1 MKEEI
6 IMKMKDFITEK
17 KWHLI
22 SGILFLAIFTLVT
35 GVLINSIIIKLDGIQ
50 KQNEA
55 FTSGVEAVE
64 ASSAALNGSIDALAQ
79 NAGADPE
86 YQSLIK
92 NLESDLES
100 ILARLSE
107 ISNTGNGNKDL
118 ISLKTAIDQLNNTL
132 KNMYAGDKSATTT
145 MPDSSPPGNPAPSAT
160 VKKGQEVTVTIHAGA
175 VSDMY
180 GYQFNLYF
188 DNSKVSYKS
197 GLKSS
202 INSIGTI
209 FKKDNPDNLLIGATM
224 IGDKPGYSGKNV
236 DVCTLVFT
244 AKADVDSSTFSISQV
259 NTVDSAQKYV
269 ENVGGWS
276 CVASAG

>member
-1 MKEEI
+1 
-6 IMKMKDFITEK
+6 MKMKDFITEK

-22 SGILFLAIFTLVT
+22 SGILFLAVFTLVT
-35 GVLINSIIIKLDGIQ
+35 GVLINSIIIKLDSFQ
-50 KQNEA
+50 KQNEL
-55 FTSGVEAVE
+55 FLSGVEALE
-64 ASSAALNGSIDALAQ
+64 ASSAALNGSADDLAQ

-86 YQSLIK
+86 YQSHIK

-100 ILARLSE
+100 ILAKLSE
-107 ISNTGNGNKDL
+107 FSDTGNGNKEL
-118 ISLKTAIDQLNNTL
+118 MLLKTSIDKLNNTL
-132 KNMYAGDKSATTT
+132 RNMDSGAKPVMTTI
-145 MPDSSPPGNPAPSAT
+145 PDSSLPGNPAQTSKAPSAK
-160 VKKGQEVTVTIHAGA
+160 VKKGQELTVTIHAGA

-180 GYQFNLYF
+180 GYQFNLNF

-202 INSIGTI
+202 INGISTI
-209 FKKDNPDNLLIGATM
+209 FKKDSPNNLLIGATM

-244 AKADVDSSTFSISQV
+244 ANTDVDPSTFSISQV

-269 ENVGGWS
+269 ENINGWS
-276 CVASAG
+276 IDVKAE